1 MARSV
6 VVHNVATAL
15 AGNALQLATLL
26 RQRAGLRNAAVMFDN
41 ALQFWPMLRCNVF
54 FFFKF
59 FIRQL
64 EEKKKMGEREKF

>member
-6 VVHNVATAL
+6 VVHNVAMAL

-54 FFFKF
+54 FFF
-59 FIRQL
+59 
-64 EEKKKMGEREKF
+64 